1 MNNTLSQKDL
11 QNATE
16 LKNQLLSKYGSLIEQ
31 IYCYGSRVYAQKEE
45 DTDFDILIITHRKI
59 DWKEERVIYKDIFS
73 FGLDRDIQFDVKF
86 FSSEEVN
93 HTLRQMPFL
102 KNVLSYGIAV

>member
-1 MNNTLSQKDL
+1 MNNTLSQKDFEL
-11 QNATE
+11 AKE
-16 LKNQLLSKYGSLIEQ
+16 LKGQLSGKYGSLIDQ
-31 IYCYGSRVYAQKEE
+31 IYCYGSRVYAQRE
-45 DTDFDILIITHRKI
+45 DTDFDILIVTNRKI
-59 DWKEERVIYKDIFS
+59 DWKEERVIYKDIFRL
-73 FGLDRDIQFDVKF
+73 GLEKDIQFDVKF